1 MWDSQT
7 GISPLISPAVTHL
20 EPPVPNAIPKQLVR
34 PREPEVGIA
43 EEYEMI
49 PGPAASVN
57 EAAETPVPMDTEGLA
72 QAAELLRQVHAIQQA
87 HRRDPALSSQLAAL
101 LEQFSMAT
109 SAPTPAPQ

>member
-1 MWDSQT
+1 MGPTVVDTGATAFAQLDNSLNQLLTMNMLRERYPEGIMWDSQT
-7 GISPLISPAVTHL
+7 GVSPLIFPAVTHL
-20 EPPVPNAIPKQLVR
+20 EPPVPNAIPKQMVR

-72 QAAELLRQVHAIQQA
+72 QATELPR
-87 HRRDPALSSQLAAL
+87 
-101 LEQFSMAT
+101 
-109 SAPTPAPQ
+109 